1 MAELIWDGKYDEHGK
16 KRAPVRIEL
25 PFQTVETVNES
36 VQERQRTLE
45 LSSSGNDPEWR
56 NRLIWGDKKYVL
68 PSLLPEFAGKV
79 DLIYIDPPFDTG
91 ADFSFTAT
99 VPDDPDAADE
109 DSFTFTKE
117 PSILEHKAYRDTWG
131 RGLDSYVQW
140 FCETATLLRELL
152 RENGSLYVHLDYHVS
167 HYAKAVLDEVFGSD
181 NFKSEI
187 IWKRQAAHSDPK
199 RYGPIHDTLFYYGK
213 SSETKFNI
221 RHVAYDQSY
230 IESHY
235 SLREPDG
242 RQYQLDNP
250 TARGPRPG
258 LQYTFHGVN
267 PPPGRVWAML
277 PEKMEQLY
285 KEGRI
290 VFTKNGMPRRKRY
303 LDEMPGLPLQD
314 VWTDVNSVNSQALE
328 STEYATQKPEALIE
342 RMLNASSNEG
352 DLVLDCFCG
361 SGTTGL
367 SPKSSTAAGLPATS
381 DVSPSTPRASACS
394 AFLA

>member
-1 MAELIWDGKYDEHGK
+1 VAQPPHL
-16 KRAPVRIEL
+16 
-25 PFQTVETVNES
+25 
-36 VQERQRTLE
+36 
-45 LSSSGNDPEWR
+45 
-56 NRLIWGDKKYVL
+56 GDKKYVL

-99 VPDDPDAADE
+99 VPDHPTRRTRTLSPLKRNQAFSSTKPTATRGDE
-109 DSFTFTKE
+109 DW
-117 PSILEHKAYRDTWG
+117 I
-131 RGLDSYVQW
+131 SYVRW
-140 FCETATLLRELL
+140 FCETSLREMLG
-152 RENGSLYVHLDYHVS
+152 EDGSLYVHLDYHVS
-167 HYAKAVLDEVFGSD
+167 HYAKAVLDEIIGSD

-235 SLREPDG
+235 SLRDPDG

-267 PPPGRVWAML
+267 PPAGRVWAML
-277 PEKMEQLY
+277 PEQLY

-290 VFTKNGMPRRKRY
+290 VFTTKSLSRRRRK
-303 LDEMPGLPLQD
+303 
-314 VWTDVNSVNSQALE
+314 N
-328 STEYATQKPEALIE
+328 
-342 RMLNASSNEG
+342 
-352 DLVLDCFCG
+352 
-361 SGTTGL
+361 
-367 SPKSSTAAGLPATS
+367 
-381 DVSPSTPRASACS
+381 
-394 AFLA
+394 